1 MLVLTR
7 RSGQSIRIGP
17 NVEVRVVRIE
27 GDRVVLGIA
36 APRHVA
42 VVRAE
47 LIEQVSDELLEASD
61 ARAKLRVML
70 RGWTGIPTGM
80 GRTRP
85 DPPSARCGPAALPSV
100 LLRPPVI
107 EWLPEDVGRSPI
119 ESGAGRPELS
129 AGLPRYPW
137 RGPSTAHFTCSGPR
151 PTIRR

>member
-70 RGWTGIPTGM
+70 SPVAPRLDRDSYGDG
-80 GRTRP
+80 P
-85 DPPSARCGPAALPSV
+85 D
-100 LLRPPVI
+100 
-107 EWLPEDVGRSPI
+107 
-119 ESGAGRPELS
+119 
-129 AGLPRYPW
+129 
-137 RGPSTAHFTCSGPR
+137 TA
-151 PTIRR
+151 